1 MLRKLAIAIAASG
14 ALMSTASV
22 HALGMGDI
30 ELDSALNQPLDAHI
44 KLLKAGELEDWEI
57 KPDLAS
63 TGEFRKSGI
72 ERVFFLNNV
81 KFEIERTDEGV
92 FIKLSTQEAVVEP
105 FLNFLVQVDWPNGR
119 LLREYTLLL
128 DPPVFTQEPSGPV
141 DAPEEE
147 FESSP
152 DDAQLESDLPGM
164 GVAKAQDEKTEE
176 PVQSSAMRSQPE
188 VADEP
193 VKAQEPEAPVQ
204 KTYKVRSNDT
214 LWEVA
219 LKTRPNRKISPQQAM
234 LAIQDLNPDSFIN
247 GNINR
252 LKKNQ
257 VLRIP
262 SEEQIK
268 ARGFREAVS
277 EVAIQNKVISKKKAQ
292 LDATRKVEA
301 IDRDQKVKG
310 AELKLLTGGDA
321 SSEVDRSA
329 SGEVRAA
336 TTGDQS
342 KLDNQLSLAMEN
354 LDKSQ
359 RENSDLST
367 RLDALEEQI
376 NTLQRIINLKD
387 EQMVALQA
395 GFSQSAQ
402 EPVVVKAPVDNKAD
416 KQVKDAPAEM
426 LGEIKSLDNEAQPSV
441 VVAEGKADL
450 NFSDSKETQEQPE
463 KQKIAPAVAP
473 EPIAEEDFNP
483 VAMVMENI
491 EVFGGAL
498 GALLLTLLLVNRRRK
513 SKELEEIVEDEA
525 QMPDFDS
532 VDSLDEID
540 DELESEL
547 DDEFADLEINSEVD
561 ELVEEPSNIHVDTG
575 LGDPH
580 SDAGD
585 GSDILGEAEIYIA
598 YDRMDQARNLL
609 EKTVEAQ
616 PTRMDVRVKLLEVL
630 SSIGD
635 SSAFT
640 EHYDCV
646 VATGSDADQEKAA
659 QYRAALDLDGEAGGK
674 LVSESAGLDL
684 DDGFGL
690 DVSEDVAP
698 EDLDFGGIE
707 LGGDD
712 SDLNF
717 DLDGLG
723 LEESPLEEVE
733 AELSEFDGSLDQ
745 KSVIEPSDDE
755 LSLEFGSLDLDGSG
769 LLEPS
774 AEASLES
781 LDVADDL
788 GNDDELSLN
797 DFDADLDF
805 EVPELSDDLAVS
817 GDEQSSDL
825 DIGFELNDEL
835 LDIDDAQETLDVGA
849 ESLAPADDFALDD
862 ELQDLD
868 FLASSLDATLESESG
883 SLDVSESDLNELSL
897 ELDADVSIDSGL
909 DAALDDEL
917 DLMLDSDLEEGSL
930 DLGVELE
937 NGVGTE
943 LDDLAVELEED
954 VSLDDEFGSIDLSDL
969 EDLDDEINEANVE
982 DLDSATLDLDDLN
995 EELDDAYSEE
1005 GTAETLD
1012 INDNL
1017 SLSESELDLDLGID
1031 ESELPVI
1038 EGLEDDLLDE
1048 LDRLSVDLDVN
1059 SEPAEAAL
1067 TSPEGVTLDLTS
1079 LEENDLDLTDLDGD
1093 LDFLSGTDESET
1105 KLDLARAYIDM
1116 DDHDGAKEIL
1126 QEVIEDGSEQQKQDA
1141 GRLMDSLV

>member
-14 ALMSTASV
+14 ALMSATSV

-57 KPDLAS
+57 KPELAS
-63 TGEFRKSGI
+63 SGEFRKSGI

-81 KFEIERTDEGV
+81 RFEIERTDEGV

-119 LLREYTLLL
+119 LMREYTLLL

-141 DAPEEE
+141 NAPQEE
-147 FESSP
+147 FEQSS
-152 DDAQLESDLPGM
+152 DDSQLEPELPGT
-164 GVAKAQDEKTEE
+164 GVANAQVEQ
-176 PVQSSAMRSQPE
+176 VQSSDVRSQPKVVDE
-188 VADEP
+188 PLEADEP
-193 VKAQEPEAPVQ
+193 ETPIQQ
-204 KTYKVRSNDT
+204 TYKVRNNDT

-277 EVAIQNKVISKKKAQ
+277 EVAIQNKVITKKKAQ

-301 IDRDQKVKG
+301 IDREQKVKG

-329 SGEVRAA
+329 SGEVTAA

-342 KLDNQLSLAMEN
+342 KLDNELSLAMEN

-359 RENSDLST
+359 RENKDLST

-395 GFSQSAQ
+395 GFSQAGQ
-402 EPVVVKAPVDNKAD
+402 APVAVKAPIDNKAD
-416 KQVKDAPAEM
+416 KQVQAEAPAETINESK
-426 LGEIKSLDNEAQPSV
+426 LLVEEAQPSA
-441 VVAEGKADL
+441 VVAEDKADL
-450 NFSDSKETQEQPE
+450 NFSDSKASQEQPE
-463 KQKIAPAVAP
+463 KQKVAPAIAP
-473 EPIAEEDFNP
+473 EPVVEEGFNP
-483 VAMVMENI
+483 VAMVMDNI
-491 EVFGGAL
+491 MVFGGAL
-498 GALLLTLLLVNRRRK
+498 VALLLTLLLVNRRRNN
-513 SKELEEIVEDEA
+513 KESEEVVEDEA
-525 QMPDFDS
+525 QMPDFDG
-532 VDSLDEID
+532 VDPLNEID
-540 DELESEL
+540 GELESEL
-547 DDEFADLEINSEVD
+547 DDEFADLEISSEVD
-561 ELVEEPSNIHVDTG
+561 ELAEEEPGNTQGDVG
-575 LGDPH
+575 LGD
-580 SDAGD
+580 SLGDAGD

-616 PTRMDVRVKLLEVL
+616 PARMDVRVKLLEVL

-635 SSAFT
+635 GSAFT

-646 VATGSDADQEKAA
+646 VATGSDEDQEKAA
-659 QYRAALDLDGEAGGK
+659 QYRAALGLDGDASDK
-674 LVSESAGLDL
+674 LITEDAGLDL

-690 DVSEDVAP
+690 DVSDDADSV
-698 EDLDFGGIE
+698 DLDFGGIE
-707 LGGDD
+707 LGSDEG
-712 SDLNF
+712 DLNF

-723 LEESPLEEVE
+723 LEDTQLEEME
-733 AELSEFDGSLDQ
+733 IEPSEVDGSLEQ
-745 KSVIEPSDDE
+745 GSVVEPSDDE
-755 LSLEFGSLDLDGSG
+755 LSLEFDSLDLDGSE

-774 AEASLES
+774 ADA
-781 LDVADDL
+781 DL
-788 GNDDELSLN
+788 GVLEDAGASTGGEELSLD

-805 EVPELSDDLAVS
+805 EVPELVDDLTDS
-817 GDEQSSDL
+817 GDELLSEL
-825 DIGFELNDEL
+825 DAGFELNDEL
-835 LDIDDAQETLDVGA
+835 LDIDEAQDILGIET
-849 ESLAPADDFALDD
+849 ESLTQGDNLALDD

-868 FLASSLDATLESESG
+868 FLASSLDVDTESEAV
-883 SLDVSESDLNELSL
+883 SLAGAGSDLDELSL
-897 ELDADVSIDSGL
+897 ELDADSSAVDNGL
-909 DAALDDEL
+909 DAPLDDEL
-917 DLMLDSDLEEGSL
+917 DLLLDSGLEEDSL
-930 DLGVELE
+930 GLSSELE
-937 NGVGTE
+937 NEVSTGFEG
-943 LDDLAVELEED
+943 LAVELDEG
-954 VSLDDEFGSIDLSDL
+954 VSLDDELGSIDLSDL
-969 EDLDDEINEANVE
+969 ETLDDEINEVVVE
-982 DLDSATLDLDDLN
+982 NLESASLDLDDLGD
-995 EELDDAYSEE
+995 ELDNAYPE
-1005 GTAETLD
+1005 GGAAESLD
-1012 INDNL
+1012 VSDNL

-1038 EGLEDDLLDE
+1038 EGLEEDLLDE
-1048 LDRLSVDLDVN
+1048 LDQLSVDLDLDGGSKN
-1059 SEPAEAAL
+1059 IEPA
-1067 TSPEGVTLDLTS
+1067 SQEGGTLDLAS

>member
-81 KFEIERTDEGV
+81 RFEIERTDEGV

-128 DPPVFTQEPSGPV
+128 DPPVFTQEPSGSV
-141 DAPEEE
+141 DAPQEEY
-147 FESSP
+147 ESSP
-152 DDAQLESDLPGM
+152 DESQLESDLPGM
-164 GVAKAQDEKTEE
+164 GVASAQDEKTEE
-176 PVQSSAMRSQPE
+176 PAQGSAMRSQPK
-188 VADEP
+188 VVDEP

-204 KTYKVRSNDT
+204 QTYKVRTNDT

-329 SGEVRAA
+329 SGEVTAA

-342 KLDNQLSLAMEN
+342 KLDNELSLAMEN

-402 EPVVVKAPVDNKAD
+402 EAVVVKAPVDEKTV
-416 KQVKDAPAEM
+416 KQVEEVTAEM
-426 LGEIKSLDNEAQPSV
+426 SGESKPLDNEAQPSV
-441 VVAEGKADL
+441 IVAEGKTDL
-450 NFSDSKETQEQPE
+450 NFSDSKEAQEQPE
-463 KQKIAPAVAP
+463 KQKTTPTVAP
-473 EPIAEEDFNP
+473 ESIAEEDFNP
-483 VAMVMENI
+483 VAMVMDNI

-513 SKELEEIVEDEA
+513 SKESEEVVEDEA
-525 QMPDFDS
+525 QMPDFDG

-540 DELESEL
+540 DELENEL

-561 ELVEEPSNIHVDTG
+561 ELSEEEPDNLHVDTG
-575 LGDPH
+575 LGD
-580 SDAGD
+580 SLGDSGD

-616 PTRMDVRVKLLEVL
+616 PARMDVRVKLLEVL

-635 SSAFT
+635 GSAFT

-659 QYRAALDLDGEAGGK
+659 QYRAALGLDGD
-674 LVSESAGLDL
+674 ESTDLDL

-690 DVSEDVAP
+690 DVSEDAGSA
-698 EDLDFGGIE
+698 DLDFGGIE

-723 LEESPLEEVE
+723 LEESPLEEME
-733 AELSEFDGSLDQ
+733 TELSEFDESLDQ

-755 LSLEFGSLDLDGSG
+755 LSLEFGSLDLDDSG

-774 AEASLES
+774 AEAGLES
-781 LDVADDL
+781 MGIADDL
-788 GNDDELSLN
+788 GSNDELSLS

-805 EVPELSDDLAVS
+805 EVPELSNDLTLS
-817 GDEQSSDL
+817 GDDQTSDL
-825 DIGFELNDEL
+825 DVGFELNDEL
-835 LDIDDAQETLDVGA
+835 LDIDGSQETLDIEA
-849 ESLAPADDFALDD
+849 EGLAPAGDFALDD

-868 FLASSLDATLESESG
+868 FLASSLDATPESG
-883 SLDVSESDLNELSL
+883 SASLDVPESDLNELSL
-897 ELDADVSIDSGL
+897 DLDTDVSLDSGL

-930 DLGVELE
+930 DLGLELE
-937 NGVGTE
+937 NELGAE
-943 LDDLAVELEED
+943 LDDLAVELDED

-969 EDLDDEINEANVE
+969 ENLDDEINKASVE
-982 DLDSATLDLDDLN
+982 ELGGDSLDLDDLS
-995 EELDDAYSEE
+995 EELGGVYSEE
-1005 GTAETLD
+1005 DTAETLD

-1048 LDRLSVDLDVN
+1048 LDQLSVDLDVD
-1059 SEPAEAAL
+1059 SEPAEAAIV
-1067 TSPEGVTLDLTS
+1067 SPEAGTLDLAS